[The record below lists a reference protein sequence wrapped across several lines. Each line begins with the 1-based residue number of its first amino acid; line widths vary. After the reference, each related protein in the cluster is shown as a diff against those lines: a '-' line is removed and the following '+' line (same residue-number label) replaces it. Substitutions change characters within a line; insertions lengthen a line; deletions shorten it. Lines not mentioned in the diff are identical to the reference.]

1 MKNKFSREFKLQV
14 LRELDSGKSR
24 AQVCREFDIYSNL
37 LTRWKKEYEANPDQ
51 AFSGRGNPSTVDTKV
66 DQLERV
72 IGQLYLENSFLK
84 KAVNSLQKRLAETK
98 KGA

>member
-1 MKNKFSREFKLQV
+1 MKKLFSREFKLQV
-14 LRELDSGKSR
+14 LRELDTGKSM
-24 AQVCREFDIYSNL
+24 AQVCREFDVYQNL
-37 LTRWKKEYEANPDQ
+37 VGRWKKEYEANPDQ
-51 AFSGRGNPSTVDTKV
+51 AFSGRGKPSTTETKV

-84 KAVNSLQKRLAETK
+84 KAVNSLLSRLAGTK